1 MKEIKKLGIVDITE
15 KFGLDI
21 EFKNFIFKPQEIT
34 PNRHFEPHRSEMYS
48 LGLVLKGEAEFVVGL
63 ETYQLKAPYIVMVAP
78 DEVRNWIL
86 NKGAIETKSLFFTE
100 DFVVSGLI
108 DTLFLKKFSF
118 YKRNGQHAI
127 PLNPEDLAII
137 QALLLQIEQKKN
149 SDLPNKLE
157 SIQALLRALLL
168 EIEGLY
174 DIKTKKEHNT
184 YSRSYY
190 LTEKFKELLAEN
202 FTEHREV
209 HFYAEKLFITPKHLS
224 QIVKNET
231 GKTVSEIINEIVCL
245 EAKVLLQTKALSI
258 AEISVHLNFATA
270 TFFGKFFKR
279 NTGMSPLEYR
289 KGLS

>member
-1 MKEIKKLGIVDITE
+1 MKGIKKLGIVDITE

-21 EFKNFIFKPQEIT
+21 EFKDFIFKPQEIT

-48 LGLVLKGEAEFVVGL
+48 IGLVLKGEAEFIVGL

-86 NKGAIETKSLFFTE
+86 NKGAIETKSIFFTE

-149 SDLPNKLE
+149 SDLPNKIE

-209 HFYAEKLFITPKHLS
+209 HFYAEKLFITAKHLS

-279 NTGMSPLEYR
+279 NTGISPLEYR

>member
-21 EFKNFIFKPQEIT
+21 EFKDFIFKPQEIT

-48 LGLVLKGEAEFVVGL
+48 IGLVLKGEAEFIVGL
-63 ETYQLKAPYIVMVAP
+63 ETYQLKAPCIVMVAP

-100 DFVVSGLI
+100 DFAVSGLI
-108 DTLFLKKFSF
+108 ETLFLNKFSF

-137 QALLLQIEQKKN
+137 QALFFQIEQKKN
-149 SDLPNKLE
+149 SDLSNKLE

-209 HFYAEKLFITPKHLS
+209 SFYAEKLFITAKHLS
-224 QIVKNET
+224 QIMKNET

-279 NTGMSPLEYR
+279 NTGLSPLEYR
-289 KGLS
+289 KRLS

>member
-1 MKEIKKLGIVDITE
+1 MKEIKKIGIVDITE
-15 KFGLDI
+15 KFGLDL
-21 EFKNFIFKPQEIT
+21 EFKDFIFKPQEIS

-48 LGLVLKGEAEFVVGL
+48 IGLVLKGEAEFVVGL
-63 ETYQLKAPYIVMVAP
+63 ETYQLTTPSLVMVAP

-86 NKGAIETKSLFFTE
+86 NKGPIETKSIFFTE

-118 YKRNGQHAI
+118 YKRNVQHAI
-127 PLNPEDLAII
+127 PLNQEELVII
-137 QALLLQIEQKKN
+137 QTLLLQIEQKKN
-149 SDLPNKLE
+149 ADLPNKLE
-157 SIQALLRALLL
+157 SIQALLRVLLL

-174 DIKTKKEHNT
+174 DIQTNKKQNT

-190 LTEKFKELLAEN
+190 LTEKFKELLAES

-209 HFYAEKLFITPKHLS
+209 HFYAEKLFVTPKHLS

-258 AEISVHLNFATA
+258 AEISVQLNFATA

>member
-21 EFKNFIFKPQEIT
+21 EFKDFLFKPQEIT

-48 LGLVLKGEAEFVVGL
+48 LGLVVKGEAEFIVGL
-63 ETYQLKAPYIVMVAP
+63 ENYQLKTPYIVMVAP

-127 PLNPEDLAII
+127 SLNPDDLAVI
-137 QALLLQIEQKKN
+137 QALLLQIEHKKN

-174 DIKTKKEHNT
+174 DLKTKKEHNT
-184 YSRSYY
+184 YSKSYY

-209 HFYAEKLFITPKHLS
+209 HFYAEKLFITAKHLS

-231 GKTVSEIINEIVCL
+231 GKTVSEVINEIVCL

>member
-15 KFGLDI
+15 KFGLDL
-21 EFKNFIFKPQEIT
+21 EFKDFVFKPQEIT
-34 PNRHFEPHRSEMYS
+34 PTRHFEPHRSEMYS
-48 LGLVLKGEAEFVVGL
+48 LGLVLKGEAEFMVGL
-63 ETYQLKAPYIVMVAP
+63 ETYQLKAPSIVMVAP

-127 PLNPEDLAII
+127 ALNPEDLAII
-137 QALLLQIEQKKN
+137 QSLLHQIEQKKN
-149 SDLPNKLE
+149 SDLSNKLE

-209 HFYAEKLFITPKHLS
+209 HFYAQKLFITPKHLS

-245 EAKVLLQTKALSI
+245 ESKVLLQTKALSI
-258 AEISVHLNFATA
+258 AEISMHLNFATA

-279 NTGMSPLEYR
+279 NTGISPLEYR

>member
-1 MKEIKKLGIVDITE
+1 MKEIKKLGIVDITQ

-21 EFKNFIFKPQEIT
+21 EFKDFLFKPQEIT

-48 LGLVLKGEAEFVVGL
+48 LGLVVKGEAEFVVGL
-63 ETYQLKAPYIVMVAP
+63 ENYQLKAPYIVMVAP

-127 PLNPEDLAII
+127 PLNPDDLAVI
-137 QALLLQIEQKKN
+137 QALLLQIEHKKN

-174 DIKTKKEHNT
+174 DLKTKKEHNT

-209 HFYAEKLFITPKHLS
+209 HFYAEKLFITAKHLS

-231 GKTVSEIINEIVCL
+231 GKTVSEVINEIVCL

-289 KGLS
+289 KRLS

>member
-21 EFKNFIFKPQEIT
+21 EFKDFIFKPQEIT

-48 LGLVLKGEAEFVVGL
+48 IGLVLKGEAEFIVGL
-63 ETYQLKAPYIVMVAP
+63 ENYQLKAPYIVMVAP

-127 PLNPEDLAII
+127 PLNTEDLAII

-149 SDLPNKLE
+149 SDLSNKLE

-174 DIKTKKEHNT
+174 DIKTKKEHNA

-209 HFYAEKLFITPKHLS
+209 SFYAEKLFITAKHLS
-224 QIVKNET
+224 QIMKNET

-279 NTGMSPLEYR
+279 NTGISPLEYR